1 MVADMEIPAKKSTFI
16 RCGEITAVV
25 VVITVVWG
33 LAFLPA
39 VFYFLPQVSIKATL
53 KLDHYT

>member
-1 MVADMEIPAKKSTFI
+1 MEIPAKKSTFI
-16 RCGEITAVV
+16 RCGEITAVI